1 MTSIEKDSVRDTLA
15 YKIAGK
21 LSNQG
26 LIRRSDIGKVRAGIE
41 QMLQEQPPAQLC
53 RPPTDFPRGFAPEN
67 SLKSFD
73 EKVAELGLTS
83 AIKKFG
89 EYYEALVKRE
99 CQDGKNDFS
108 YNLREY
114 EFCVQSHVDLFAV
127 EAMRRMGRRKIS
139 TRDFG
144 DELQIDNLQSCRKA
158 LGVPPRETLD
168 FAPSSALEEVKSS
181 VTPPSKVV
189 QSIPEP
195 VTSSEKDINK
205 IATADEVYKR
215 QQAIPS
221 LRQPKNTLYQKRI
234 TVVTGFK
241 PMSVDS
247 PLDWRG
253 VDFSDKRFRNY
264 CCGYCECQMY
274 DSAILKNMLWKHHP
288 MFNTSYP
295 MAELV
300 SKMDAAHASSC
311 AIHEYTLEYTKLH
324 QFVHQIFR
332 KIGVKDLGEMEAEAK
347 RWLGTIIPYTPETF
361 DERAESRRPSPKHFL
376 GIVRG
381 LDGTLGF
388 RLPDAETFI
397 LGRRD
402 PYSSPFLNG
411 VWFERW
417 PTEKELMCL
426 IALKGPSGAFC
437 FGIPNEFHKH
447 GN

>member
-1 MTSIEKDSVRDTLA
+1 MRDTLA

-41 QMLQEQPPAQLC
+41 QMLFAESAQTTAQKSPQP
-53 RPPTDFPRGFAPEN
+53 
-67 SLKSFD
+67 
-73 EKVAELGLTS
+73 
-83 AIKKFG
+83 
-89 EYYEALVKRE
+89 
-99 CQDGKNDFS
+99 
-108 YNLREY
+108 
-114 EFCVQSHVDLFAV
+114 
-127 EAMRRMGRRKIS
+127 
-139 TRDFG
+139 
-144 DELQIDNLQSCRKA
+144 
-158 LGVPPRETLD
+158 
-168 FAPSSALEEVKSS
+168 
-181 VTPPSKVV
+181 VTPPQTTSTSQLAETPPCTALTK
-189 QSIPEP
+189 P
-195 VTSSEKDINK
+195 VTREELK

-221 LRQPKNTLYQKRI
+221 LRQPKNTMYQKRI

-241 PMSVDS
+241 PMSVDP

-264 CCGYCECQMY
+264 CCGYCECHMY

-347 RWLGTIIPYTPETF
+347 RWLSTIIPYTPETF

-426 IALKGPSGAFC
+426 IALKGSVNTFC